1 MHWIYKLGDEEPTSL
16 SVDEDIGE
24 QFVTISINRSGLCSG
39 RAGVCS
45 SLGVSP
51 GVTIPPCCRILQYGH
66 MSVIV
71 ERQRV
76 HEIKGDSVAKGEQGL
91 LNLDPHNVV
100 FYVGGYPSSFTVR
113 QQPGGGSGFG
123 EVSAMPLEGLTGGK
137 SCLTGGFHSQPPP
150 ALRYPNYRG
159 CLELDTLN
167 EEVVSLYNFQH
178 TFELDT
184 AAEKP
189 CARWAPRPALPR
201 GTLPELCLLQEWQT
215 AWH

>member
-1 MHWIYKLGDEEPTSL
+1 MLESSL
-16 SVDEDIGE
+16 SPSAS
-24 QFVTISINRSGLCSG
+24 TG
-39 RAGVCS
+39 RAFAQGGQG
-45 SLGVSP
+45 LLLRGSP
-51 GVTIPPCCRILQYGH
+51 LVLTIPPRCRILQYGH

-76 HEIKGDSVAKGEQGL
+76 LEIKGDSVAKGEQGL
-91 LNLDPHNVV
+91 LNLDPRNVV

-113 QQPGGGSGFG
+113 RAAGSGLC
-123 EVSAMPLEGLTGGK
+123 EASAPPLEVLTRRGSLFK
-137 SCLTGGFHSQPPP
+137 CLFNSQPPP

-189 CARWAPRPALPR
+189 CARWARRPCQGQPAPRHLA
-201 GTLPELCLLQEWQT
+201 
-215 AWH
+215 